1 MNQRNNIAEVAR
13 KVLRS
18 IGRAATIEEIYA
30 EILEQG
36 LYQFN
41 TPTPER
47 VLRTTIRRH
56 TKNVERSDA
65 REEIL
70 FDMVGEEIYTL
81 TENEDTSGKKPAT
94 PGMKRIQRA
103 SDKEEIIKDLMSE
116 QVGVFKEIW
125 RLLLFAAQVGFK
137 NGRRE
142 PLKSADTGKG
152 IDQSTFGNSP
162 AWPGVLY
169 LMALAETGG
178 ADCLSGT
185 AESGDERVM
194 AFQEYA
200 NGGLTILNE
209 FFANR
214 PLDLDGL
221 LAFVESQCEEV
232 VKSPDLELTI

>member
-1 MNQRNNIAEVAR
+1 MNQRDTIAEVAI
-13 KVLRS
+13 KALRS
-18 IGRAATIEEIYA
+18 IGRAGSIEEIYA
-30 EILEQG
+30 EILEQD
-36 LYQFN
+36 LYRFN
-41 TPTPER
+41 TPTPEH

-56 TKNVERSDA
+56 TRDSERSDA
-65 REEIL
+65 RDEIL

-81 TENEDTSGKKPAT
+81 AENENTSGKKPSN

-142 PLKSADTGKG
+142 PLKGVEAGKG

-185 AESGDERVM
+185 PEAEEDRVST
-194 AFQEYA
+194 FQEYA
-200 NGGLTILNE
+200 NGGLAILKN
-209 FFANR
+209 FFADR
-214 PLDLDGL
+214 PLEMGGILE
-221 LAFVESQCEEV
+221 FIESQREKIE
-232 VKSPDLELTI
+232 KRPDVDLTI